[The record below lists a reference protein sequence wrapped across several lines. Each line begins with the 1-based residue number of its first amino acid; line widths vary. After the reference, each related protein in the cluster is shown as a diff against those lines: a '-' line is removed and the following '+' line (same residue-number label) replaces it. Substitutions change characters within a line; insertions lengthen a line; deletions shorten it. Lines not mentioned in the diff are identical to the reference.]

1 MIITDLAPLLKNNIS
16 RYSLVTATAKRAR
29 EIADKANADKILLEE
44 KPVTMAVDELLS
56 GEYVII
62 EPKEIRNL

>member
-29 EIADKANADKILLEE
+29 EIADKANADKVLLDE